1 MADTKRQ
8 QQQQGNE
15 MIQEEQ
21 RNAPG
26 SDRTSP
32 RNQQT
37 SQGGARE
44 GIQDARNQGGNIQPD
59 ENPEPGR
66 RR

>member
-8 QQQQGNE
+8 QGNDVN
-15 MIQEEQ
+15 QEEP

-26 SDRTSP
+26 SDRVSSG
-32 RNQQT
+32 NQRT
-37 SQGGARE
+37 SQGGNRGE
-44 GIQDARNQGGNIQPD
+44 YQDTRNTPD

>member
-8 QQQQGNE
+8 QQQGNK
-15 MIQEEQ
+15 MHEEE

-26 SDRTSP
+26 SDRISQG
-32 RNQQT
+32 NQQNT
-37 SQGGARE
+37 QGEVRE
-44 GIQDARNQGGNIQPD
+44 GIQDARNQGGRNQPD
-59 ENPEPGR
+59 DNPEPGR